1 VEGVALTVEGEVR
14 ADTIRARDVNGTTS
28 VSKLAVTG
36 SLTVGG
42 ASVVGGSPFYCAGKV
57 GFNGAVL
64 ATSGQ
69 VSFTV
74 VRTGSGLY
82 SITFASPHPV
92 DNNIVQVSSFG
103 YAAVTATSATGF
115 SLQIRNTA
123 LTVAD
128 HTFFFSVLA

>member
-1 VEGVALTVEGEVR
+1 VDGELR
-14 ADTIRARDVNGTTS
+14 TDTIRARDVNGTTS

-42 ASVVGGSPFYCAGKV
+42 ESVVGGSPFYCAGKV
-57 GFNGAVL
+57 GFNGTIL
-64 ATSGQ
+64 STSGR

-82 SITFASPHPV
+82 SVTFASPHPV
-92 DNNIVQVSSFG
+92 ENNIVQVSSFG

-115 SLQIRNTA
+115 NLQIRNTA
-123 LTVAD
+123 LAIAD